1 MTDTLTGIY
10 NPYIVVVSA
19 LVAVL
24 ASYTALQLAAQVK
37 AARGADRQ
45 LS

>member
-1 MTDTLTGIY
+1 MTGTY

-24 ASYTALQLAAQVK
+24 ASYTALQL
-37 AARGADRQ
+37 
-45 LS
+45 